1 MITLLTAWLLAQ
13 ATIYSWTDK
22 KGVEHFTDDLSTIP
36 KGVKV
41 RTTEGAVVSRIES
54 DVVVNKPVVTQQAK
68 PAPDTSLASEQQ
80 WRSLFRAAYRRVSDL
95 EEDIERD
102 RKQVEEVNGMPIR
115 AGFTC
120 AQGWWGSAGYGSTLM
135 VNGGGLSASTGPTI
149 TTLPTVAPCY
159 YSLNPEYERVR
170 ERLASNRRELLRAKA
185 DLDELERRA
194 SFAAVP
200 REWRH

>member
-1 MITLLTAWLLAQ
+1 MITLLTALLLAQ

-22 KGVEHFTDDLSTIP
+22 KRVEHFTDDLSTIP

-54 DVVVNKPVVTQQAK
+54 DVVVNKPVVTQQVK
-68 PAPDTSLASEQQ
+68 PATVDPLASEQQ
-80 WRSLFRAAYRRVSDL
+80 WRALFRAAYRRVSDL

-120 AQGWWGSAGYGSTLM
+120 AQGWWGGSGYGPTLS
-135 VNGGGLSASTGPTI
+135 VNGGGITSTTGPAA
-149 TTLPTVAPCY
+149 VPCY
-159 YSLNPEYERVR
+159 YSLNPEFERVR

-185 DLDELERRA
+185 DLDDLDRRA